1 MKSLKNRIFLFF
13 VILLIIVQAIALWT
27 VLSVKHNQE
36 QLEIK
41 NRLKNADTIF
51 LELFNSRTQYLKAF
65 AETAAQDY
73 GIKQV
78 FNQDIRSLVVAL
90 NNLRQRI
97 DADIA
102 MTIDTAGIINS
113 QLINTITQGSSKVR
127 KGSQSETQFQYNHWL
142 DPNKHP
148 TELYKV
154 DGNLYQ
160 LSLSPI
166 TVGSKILG
174 WVGFGYQIDNRLALR
189 YEKLSGFEISFIL
202 HKHEQKKW
210 QLVASSNLETEL
222 QFVWDIIDGK
232 YPQEYISQSQT
243 LSTYDDFEF
252 VIAMYSLKA
261 DILEVLQAQWWKLL
275 ALVTL
280 TLLLSLA
287 GAYAIA
293 ASITKPIQQLVKHAK
308 KVASGEYHKVIQ
320 LHDKSELGQLAD
332 EFNTMQSAI
341 ISREKAI
348 VHKSN
353 HHSLTDLPNRN
364 MLLTKLDQLTQSTES
379 FAIFHLNL
387 SRLKDVNDT
396 LGHEF
401 GDKIIVEAAQ
411 RLSSINDF
419 NDIFH
424 TGGDEFILVAK
435 QQPLSDEA
443 SLTQALQK
451 AFNKPLDYQ
460 NFSFQL
466 QARIG
471 ISIYPKHSSKSGELL
486 QMADTALHYTRKKN
500 QLVQIYNSNLDVNTL
515 KRLNLINDFKSAVE
529 QGQLE
534 LHFQPKMD
542 LSSNIITHVEALVRW
557 RHPKLGLVPPDDFIP
572 IAEQTGQITELTRW
586 VFEAA
591 LVQYNHWLALDIDL
605 NIAIN
610 ISTQDLRDPNF
621 FNFASKSTKQHNI
634 SPSKITLEITES
646 AVVDDPESAIVLL
659 NKFKASG
666 YYLSIDD
673 YGTGYSSLAQLKSLP
688 VHELKIDK
696 SFIQRLK
703 EDSDDRIIVRSTIEL
718 AHNMGLSLVA
728 EGIEDE
734 FALKWLAEHHC
745 EKAQGY
751 FISRPLAAL
760 ELTQWLQANNNYQE
774 VEKYY

>member
-1 MKSLKNRIFLFF
+1 
-13 VILLIIVQAIALWT
+13 
-27 VLSVKHNQE
+27 
-36 QLEIK
+36 
-41 NRLKNADTIF
+41 
-51 LELFNSRTQYLKAF
+51 
-65 AETAAQDY
+65 
-73 GIKQV
+73 
-78 FNQDIRSLVVAL
+78 
-90 NNLRQRI
+90 
-97 DADIA
+97 
-102 MTIDTAGIINS
+102 
-113 QLINTITQGSSKVR
+113 
-127 KGSQSETQFQYNHWL
+127 
-142 DPNKHP
+142 
-148 TELYKV
+148 
-154 DGNLYQ
+154 
-160 LSLSPI
+160 
-166 TVGSKILG
+166 
-174 WVGFGYQIDNRLALR
+174 
-189 YEKLSGFEISFIL
+189 
-202 HKHEQKKW
+202 
-210 QLVASSNLETEL
+210 
-222 QFVWDIIDGK
+222 
-232 YPQEYISQSQT
+232 
-243 LSTYDDFEF
+243 
-252 VIAMYSLKA
+252 
-261 DILEVLQAQWWKLL
+261 
-275 ALVTL
+275 
-280 TLLLSLA
+280 
-287 GAYAIA
+287 
-293 ASITKPIQQLVKHAK
+293 
-308 KVASGEYHKVIQ
+308 
-320 LHDKSELGQLAD
+320 
-332 EFNTMQSAI
+332 
-341 ISREKAI
+341 
-348 VHKSN
+348 
-353 HHSLTDLPNRN
+353 
-364 MLLTKLDQLTQSTES
+364 
-379 FAIFHLNL
+379 
-387 SRLKDVNDT
+387 
-396 LGHEF
+396 
-401 GDKIIVEAAQ
+401 
-411 RLSSINDF
+411 
-419 NDIFH
+419 
-424 TGGDEFILVAK
+424 
-435 QQPLSDEA
+435 
-443 SLTQALQK
+443 
-451 AFNKPLDYQ
+451 
-460 NFSFQL
+460 
-466 QARIG
+466 
-471 ISIYPKHSSKSGELL
+471 
-486 QMADTALHYTRKKN
+486 MADTALHYTRKKN